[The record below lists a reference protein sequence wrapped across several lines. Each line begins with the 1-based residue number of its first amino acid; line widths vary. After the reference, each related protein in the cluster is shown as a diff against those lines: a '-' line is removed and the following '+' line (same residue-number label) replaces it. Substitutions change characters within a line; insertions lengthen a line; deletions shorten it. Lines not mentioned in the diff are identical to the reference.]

1 MTATRID
8 LNADLGELPP
18 ETSVDAAMMAVITSA
33 NIACGVHAGDAAIMR
48 RTVRL
53 ARDRGVAIGAHPG
66 WPDREGF
73 GRRPVRM
80 DPADVFEAVRAQV
93 AALTAIAAA
102 ERVRL
107 GHVKAHGILYTTA
120 ARERGVA
127 EALARAVCDADP
139 ALALFGPPGSAIL
152 AAGAAVGLVPVAE
165 GFADRAYEA
174 DGSLTPR
181 SRPGAVIEDPA
192 AVAARAVRIAV
203 DGVVAASGGVEIA
216 IRADTICVHG
226 DTPGAVAMARAVRA
240 ALEAAGLTVA
250 PFAGTRTGLS

>member
-66 WPDREGF
+66 WPDRQGF
-73 GRRPVRM
+73 GRRPMRM
-80 DPADVFEAVRAQV
+80 DPDEVFEMVLAQV

-120 ARERGVA
+120 ARDRGVA
-127 EALARAVCDADP
+127 DALARAVCDADP
-139 ALALFGPPGSAIL
+139 ALALFGPPRSAIL
-152 AAGAAVGLVPVAE
+152 AAGAAAGLVTVVEA
-165 GFADRAYEA
+165 FADRAYEA

-181 SRPGAVIEDPA
+181 SRPGAVIQDPA
-192 AVAARAVRIAV
+192 VVAARAVRMVV
-203 DGVVAASGGVEIA
+203 DGVVAASGGVELA
-216 IRADTICVHG
+216 IRADTICIHG

-250 PFAGTRTGLS
+250 PFAGSRTGLS